1 MPSKLAAPKNQALA
15 VPIEVAQGR
24 AISYQR
30 VSTQGQTADEKSGF
44 PRQQAAFDDWCARH
58 PEHTPLQT
66 YRIARSGAETG
77 RFKWL
82 YEGLERGDFVVGDV
96 LVVESLS
103 RFGREAMQDSLQN
116 LFDIWKAGVKTAF
129 CDYND
134 GKIFTT
140 AEFNKEQ
147 ATVFLLAAK
156 IAAARE
162 EHNEKKTRSKG
173 AVSENH
179 KAIYEGRLNDSHFK
193 ERSLREDG
201 KPKRVHY
208 KFWLDFKRVLNNGNG
223 GFELNDRAKW
233 IQRMFELAL
242 SMGQD
247 LIADKLYE

>member
-1 MPSKLAAPKNQALA
+1 MS
-15 VPIEVAQGR
+15 IDVAQGR

-44 PRQQAAFDDWCARH
+44 PRQQDAFDDWCARH
-58 PEHTPLQT
+58 PEHPPLQT
-66 YRIARSGAETG
+66 YRIARSGAEAG
-77 RFKWL
+77 RFQWL
-82 YEGLERGDFVVGDV
+82 YEGLERGDFLVGDV

-116 LFDIWKAGVKTAF
+116 LFDIWKAGIKTAF

-162 EHNEKKTRSKG
+162 EHNEKKTR
-173 AVSENH
+173 
-179 KAIYEGRLNDSHFK
+179 
-193 ERSLREDG
+193 
-201 KPKRVHY
+201 
-208 KFWLDFKRVLNNGNG
+208 
-223 GFELNDRAKW
+223 
-233 IQRMFELAL
+233 
-242 SMGQD
+242 
-247 LIADKLYE
+247 

>member
-1 MPSKLAAPKNQALA
+1 M
-15 VPIEVAQGR
+15 PIEVAQGR

-58 PEHTPLQT
+58 PEHPPLQT
-66 YRIARSGAETG
+66 YRIARSGAEAG
-77 RFKWL
+77 RFQWL
-82 YEGLERGDFVVGDV
+82 YEGLERGDFLVGDV

-116 LFDIWKAGVKTAF
+116 LFDIWKAGIKTAF

-173 AVSENH
+173 A
-179 KAIYEGRLNDSHFK
+179 ITQ
-193 ERSLREDG
+193 
-201 KPKRVHY
+201 
-208 KFWLDFKRVLNNGNG
+208 
-223 GFELNDRAKW
+223 
-233 IQRMFELAL
+233 I
-242 SMGQD
+242 
-247 LIADKLYE
+247 